1 MPARKIKNRLTIIK
15 VQIYNKFKRGAKM
28 ILEGKVVKG
37 LGKAKKFINMMN
49 EVFYKK
55 TNIHLYPGTLN
66 IKLENNY
73 NLSVDYLIR
82 PEEYGGTFNV
92 QIQKCE
98 LLGEVAYIVRSEKNT
113 KVDGDYNQDIIEII
127 SDVNFRKKYNLKD
140 GQQVEI
146 RLNVNN

>member
-1 MPARKIKNRLTIIK
+1 
-15 VQIYNKFKRGAKM
+15 M

-49 EVFYKK
+49 EAFYKR
-55 TNIHLYPGTLN
+55 TNVHLYPGTLN
-66 IKLENNY
+66 VKMNCKY
-73 NLSVDYLIR
+73 NLEIDYLIK

-98 LLGEVAYIVRSEKNT
+98 LLGEVAYIVRSEKNI
-113 KVDGDYNQDIIEII
+113 KEEGDYNQDIIEIV

-140 GQQVEI
+140 GEHVEI